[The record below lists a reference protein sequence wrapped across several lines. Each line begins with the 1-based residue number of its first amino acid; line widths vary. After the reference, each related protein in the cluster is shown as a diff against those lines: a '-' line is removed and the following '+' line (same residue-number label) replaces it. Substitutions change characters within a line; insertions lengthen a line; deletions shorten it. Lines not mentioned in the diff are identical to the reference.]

1 MRKTVGKFT
10 IDMEA
15 SIFEGPAAYM
25 REQGNAKLDA
35 ILDGVDTVF
44 NTVAHLSPDL
54 ETAIL
59 VAMQTDYAQW
69 AGMKDVEAWLR

>member
-1 MRKTVGKFT
+1 MKKTVGRFT

-15 SIFEGPAAYM
+15 SIFEGPVAYM

-35 ILDGVDTVF
+35 ILDSKDVVF